1 MKRISRPMTRGA
13 ASLATMLYALGLV
26 WLAPAC
32 PYRAT
37 LFVVVGL
44 VLLVH
49 WTLWQPPA
57 PEPLAVRPKAR
68 SPRARPREVASRYSQ
83 GVLGISTGL
92 YLAGVMRALL
102 H

>member
-1 MKRISRPMTRGA
+1 MKRISQPMTRGA
-13 ASLATMLYALGLV
+13 ASLATMLYALGLL

-57 PEPLAVRPKAR
+57 QEPLPVPARLHRP
-68 SPRARPREVASRYSQ
+68 RPREVASRYSQ